1 MIQAFYLPK
10 DATAAQHLTDTAR
23 ILDAFRQKQG
33 LLWIDFSAPTPEEIN
48 LLANAFAFHPVAVDT
63 CRDDTSQPVVHSYD
77 SYLFMVIHAV
87 NLQARGTIVDTQEID
102 IFWGRNFVL
111 TCHSVPVKSIDEMLS
126 VCSTDCAAL
135 LSRGA
140 DFLMHAIVDR
150 IIDNF
155 TPALD
160 RIEYLLE
167 ELEVQIFQR
176 PSDVLLHRL
185 LDLKQTVSHLGR
197 IAIAQRDVVG
207 RLLRGE
213 FAPITKQAM
222 AYWLNAYDHLV
233 RMAQVTEAHRDLINT
248 ARDTYM
254 SVVSNRTNAIM
265 KLLTFITTVFMPL
278 TFLAGVYGMNYAFM
292 PPKDEPWGFYACLG
306 AMVVTAAGMIWFF
319 KRRRWI

>member
-1 MIQAFYLPK
+1 MIQAFHLPK
-10 DATAAQHLTDTAR
+10 NATAALHLTDTAS

-48 LLANAFAFHPVAVDT
+48 LLADAFAFHPVAVDT
-63 CRDDTSQPVVHSYD
+63 CRDVTSQPVVHSYD

-87 NLQARGTIVDTQEID
+87 NLQARGTIVDTQEVD
-102 IFWGRNFVL
+102 IFWGRSFVL
-111 TCHSVPVKSIDEMLS
+111 TCHAVPVKSIDEMLGL
-126 VCSTDCAAL
+126 CSTDCGAL

-160 RIEYLLE
+160 RIEFMLE
-167 ELEVQIFQR
+167 ELEVLIFQR

-185 LDLKQTVSHLGR
+185 LDLKQTVTHLGR

-233 RMAQVTEAHRDLINT
+233 RMAQITEAHRDLINT

-306 AMVVTAAGMIWFF
+306 TMLATTLGMIWFF
-319 KRRRWI
+319 KRRKWI